1 MMKASTIKGNVTY
14 KNSRRSKK
22 VADWILTGVLLTGS
36 LIMIIPFIWM
46 VLTSFDWAARLK
58 IPFPP
63 RFWPEEF
70 SFKTYQMAFTNI
82 PMLKYMINSIIVS
95 VGVIVVSLLSAV
107 LSGYAISKL
116 KFKGANIVLLLAL
129 STMMIPFEMTM
140 IPQYLMFAKIKLL
153 DTYWSFFLPA
163 LNYAFGTFLAKS
175 FIDQLP
181 GSLREAAIIDG
192 ANEFTVFVKVYLPL
206 CIPILATMIILQF
219 LAVWN
224 DLLWPLLALKT
235 PDKYTIQLGLAM
247 FSYNKDL
254 PLPSV
259 IMAATTVSLTPV
271 IVLYLFLQRYIVES
285 IALSGV
291 KQ

>member
-1 MMKASTIKGNVTY
+1 
-14 KNSRRSKK
+14 
-22 VADWILTGVLLTGS
+22 
-36 LIMIIPFIWM
+36 M
-46 VLTSFDWAARLK
+46 VFTSFDWAARLK

-70 SFKTYQMAFTNI
+70 SVRTYQMAFTNI
-82 PMLKYMINSIIVS
+82 PMLKYMLNSLIVS
-95 VGVIVVSLLSAV
+95 VGVILVSLMSAV

-116 KFKGANIVLLLAL
+116 KFKGAHIVLVLAL

-140 IPQYLMFAKIKLL
+140 IPQYLMFAEFKLL
-153 DTYWSFFLPA
+153 DTYWAFFLPA

-192 ANEFTVFVKVYLPL
+192 ANEFTVFIKIYLPL

-259 IMAATTVSLTPV
+259 IMAATTVSLIPV
-271 IVLYLFLQRYIVES
+271 VVLYLFLQRYIVES
-285 IALSGV
+285 IALSGI